1 MLEINIIAPFGH
13 SFLKLVTYL
22 INTTAKNSS
31 QKNKINKI
39 KEFLPCFA
47 LPCQNLSPQ
56 KGKEANM
63 QLYAT
68 VIKIVEDKC
77 LSSDSGNPLTAER

>member
-47 LPCQNLSPQ
+47 LPCLAKICHHRKARRQICSC
-56 KGKEANM
+56 M
-63 QLYAT
+63 QL
-68 VIKIVEDKC
+68 
-77 LSSDSGNPLTAER
+77 L